1 MDEQRNDSLSIEQCV
16 PESTKYTQGLIS
28 FYISVFSKAK
38 DSSGWINPVK
48 STLEVLADQ
57 KL

>member
-16 PESTKYTQGLIS
+16 HESTKYTQGLIS
-28 FYISVFSKAK
+28 FYIRVFSKA
-38 DSSGWINPVK
+38 SGWINPVK